1 MPRRYVMVGNGPAG
15 VSAAEAVRGRDPSAD
30 ILIVGE
36 EKVGFYSR
44 PGLAYLLTGTVPESH
59 LFSRREAEYRR
70 HGLRRL
76 VGRVVRIDR
85 SGRRL
90 ELQGGASVAYDRL
103 LLAPGARALRPKL
116 PGMDLDGVVT
126 LDNLEDA
133 RRILKMARRAK
144 AAVVVGGGIT
154 ALELAEGLAA
164 QGVRTH
170 YLLRKDRYW
179 GNVLDA
185 HESELVESRLEAE
198 GIRLHRHSEASAIL
212 GRGGR
217 VAGVELADGRRL
229 EARMVAFAIG
239 IQPRIELAQAAG
251 LACDRGIWTDEY
263 FRTTDDDIYAAGDAA
278 EVLNPATGGRVLD
291 SLWSVAI
298 DQGRTAGANMAGAG
312 EPYRRGVPFNV
323 TRIGGLTTTLIGA
336 VGTGKEDG
344 DLVALARGDS
354 EAWRE
359 QADGF
364 TVESEADVSRVRVLV
379 GERAVLGAIVMGDQT
394 LSRPLQDIIRGQVDI
409 RPVRQQLLRAAHEL
423 PAILKAVWRDTRAG
437 P

>member
-1 MPRRYVMVGNGPAG
+1 MPRRCVMVGNGPAG
-15 VSAAEAVRGRDPSAD
+15 VSAAEAIRRRDPSAD
-30 ILIVGE
+30 ILVIGE

-70 HGLRRL
+70 QNLRRM
-76 VGRVVRIDR
+76 VGRVARIDR
-85 SGRRL
+85 TGHRL
-90 ELQGGASVAYDRL
+90 ELEGGASVPYDRL
-103 LLAPGARALRPKL
+103 LLAPGATALRPGL
-116 PGMDLDGVVT
+116 PGMDLEGVVS
-126 LDNLEDA
+126 LDKLEDA
-133 RRILKMARRAK
+133 RHILKLARRAK

-198 GIRLHRHSEASAIL
+198 GIRLHRRSDVSAIL

-229 EARMVAFAIG
+229 EAGIVAFAIG
-239 IQPRIELAQAAG
+239 IQPRIELAQVAG
-251 LACDRGIWTDEY
+251 LACDRGIWTDE
-263 FRTTDDDIYAAGDAA
+263 FFQTSDEDIYAAGDAA

-298 DQGRTAGANMAGAG
+298 DQGRAAGANMAGAG

-323 TRIGGLTTTLIGA
+323 TRIGGFTTTLIGA
-336 VGTGKEDG
+336 VGTGHEDG

-364 TVESEADVSRVRVLV
+364 TIESEADVSRVRVLV
-379 GERAVLGAIVMGDQT
+379 GERAVLGAVVMGDQA

-409 RPVRQQLLRAAHEL
+409 RPFREQLLRAPREL
-423 PAILKAVWRDTRAG
+423 PAILNTVWRDSRAR